1 MGPRYNP
8 RATVGTCGGG
18 MTDETHEMDQEARD
32 FWLRVADNDEDIGSG
47 AAVETMRDERETA

>member
-1 MGPRYNP
+1 
-8 RATVGTCGGG
+8 